1 MSLLTENN
9 RQYYEGAQGFRFNN
23 STTQFTT
30 TFDTDLKFYNYN
42 PTVENYAL
50 NNFKLYTS
58 SNGIPGTWSEYTDA
72 YSVSGNTISFAGTG
86 STTASS
92 TSPPGSPSAQFTLT
106 QNSIVPEVGMKLEAV
121 GTNVVWTGASAGNV
135 NFAIL
140 NAVTDNLDGTYN
152 VAWDQSIYGTLVYGG
167 GGNTTTFTFKQPIV
181 STSGYLVTQLKKLD
195 GGNYGNNTDQ
205 KAFGNVVENNYG
217 SYAYTTLNDIINNFL
232 VAYVGAGKLISN
244 VKRTDVMFHA
254 KRAMQEF
261 SYDTLKSVNSQELT
275 VPHNLSVV
283 LPQDYVNYVN
293 IYWVDNQGVQHVIMP
308 TNNLTSNPYTIPL
321 QDDKGVPT
329 QDNFDNDITG
339 TSIVEDRWQNNYLE
353 GNYPDNSLA
362 DNPERGWEYYYG
374 WPEFGYG
381 QLFGLEPEYGN
392 INGYFNINEREGKM
406 SFSANLVD
414 KIIVFEYISDGL
426 STNLETRV
434 PKLAEEAMYAYISHA
449 VIASRINQPEYVV
462 QRLKREASAKLRN
475 AKIRLSNLKINQIVQ
490 VMRGKSKWL
499 KH

>member
-9 RQYYEGAQGFRFNN
+9 RQYYEGAQGFR
-23 STTQFTT
+23 SDGTTVQFTT
-30 TFDTDLKFYNYN
+30 TFDTDLKFYASK
-42 PTVENYAL
+42 PDVEEYAL
-50 NNFKLYTS
+50 NNFKIYTS
-58 SNGIPGTWSEYTDA
+58 SNGIPGTWVEYKTLNYRVTGNTINFSATATAEFEGNDA
-72 YSVSGNTISFAGTG
+72 SYIDIPDNNLNGPVNIGDYIKITGATWSGNTNYAVINNITDAGLSNVKRYSWDSALYGEATY
-86 STTASS
+86 SDTAV
-92 TSPPGSPSAQFTLT
+92 
-106 QNSIVPEVGMKLEAV
+106 IE
-121 GTNVVWTGASAGNV
+121 
-135 NFAIL
+135 I
-140 NAVTDNLDGTYN
+140 
-152 VAWDQSIYGTLVYGG
+152 I
-167 GGNTTTFTFKQPIV
+167 QPIV
-181 STSGYLVTQLKKLD
+181 FTTDNYIVVQLKKLD
-195 GGNYGNNTDQ
+195 GGNYGIDTDQ
-205 KAFGNVVENNYG
+205 KAFGSVVEDNYG
-217 SYAYTTLNDIINNFL
+217 SYAYTTLNDVINNFL
-232 VAYVGAGKLISN
+232 VAYVGAGKLIPS

-275 VPHNLSVV
+275 IPHNLSVV

-293 IYWVDNQGVQHVIMP
+293 LYWVDNQGVQHPILP

-449 VIASRINQPEYVV
+449 IIASRINQPEYVV

-475 AKIRLSNLKINQIVQ
+475 AKIRLSNLKLNQIVQ